1 MSFPIQWKANAAA
14 FSVSTLYLGVRV
26 YLAYSILPIPL
37 VVAIIL
43 GSFYFSL
50 AARMM
55 CAQVREVYKLLLENQ
70 RLIAEM
76 KLILENFPHG
86 VVIQSRRKET
96 QNQVHFTNQEFQT
109 QV

>member
-1 MSFPIQWKANAAA
+1 
-14 FSVSTLYLGVRV
+14 
-26 YLAYSILPIPL
+26 
-37 VVAIIL
+37 
-43 GSFYFSL
+43 
-50 AARMM
+50 M